1 MNFSSREHT
10 RYVWEKVSEGL
21 WGI

>member
-1 MNFSSREHT
+1 MNFSIREHT